1 MKPVDKFTDL
11 DTVYWIY
18 AGKEDEVLD
27 YVWNFATKIHAAE
40 PMITEEGYQF
50 DGSYAI
56 GTFKTRYN
64 NELIKMPLT
73 YEAYKANKDIQTAIT
88 NLRLDVDQFWFALL
102 FIWDYVDGRCWQAS
116 ECGDYPIKEMKDLIK
131 ALSQYEEAPEAN
143 PLTDTI
149 HFKEDVTLSLQV
161 KNKSIYTIKSPNTI
175 KFLLTCCQDYLDKVE
190 KICVDDVNGLN
201 QFNDNA
207 GMFTSPIYDTQV
219 TASTTKRIC
228 LFAQT
233 FQLFFDLIPLSSAY
247 HCVKGKRNTHSVTF
261 LISQLIYLTGISNN
275 ENFYVDKTTL
285 KGYLSKYKNLKWSVV
300 NNIY

>member
-18 AGKEDEVLD
+18 ANKEDEVLD

-40 PMITEEGYQF
+40 PMITEDGYQF
-50 DGSYAI
+50 EGSYAI
-56 GTFKTRYN
+56 STFKTRYN

-116 ECGDYPIKEMKDLIK
+116 EYGDYPIKEMKDLIK

-161 KNKSIYTIKSPNTI
+161 KSKSIYAIKSPNTI
-175 KFLLTCCQDYLDKVE
+175 KFILTCCQDYVNKVE
-190 KICVDDVNGLN
+190 AIVVDDVNGLN

-207 GMFTSPIYDTQV
+207 GMFTYPIYDTQV

-233 FQLFFDLIPLSSAY
+233 FQLFFNLMPSFSACCY
-247 HCVKGKRNTHSVTF
+247 VKGKRNAHSVTF
-261 LISQLIYLTGISNN
+261 LISQLIYLTGISDN
-275 ENFYVDKTTL
+275 ENFLVDKTTL
-285 KGYLSKYKNLKWSVV
+285 KGYLSKNKNLKWSVV